1 MKFVAAIAAILFFPL
16 AAMFAIERTWLANS
30 LGLIWLVVFGFVL
43 FVGLVLGFLFGR
55 ARAGA
60 MFGFGATSLFLMWLP
75 LQVYF
80 VPESG
85 FISGA
90 AYFVGLLVS
99 TQACLVAALVTIFI
113 RGGIPS
119 AKPNNALN
127 LAHSVRWT
135 RQSLRACRAG

>member
-43 FVGLVLGFLFGR
+43 VVGLVLGFIFGR

-60 MFGFGATSLFLMWLP
+60 MFGSGATALLLMWLP

-80 VPESG
+80 VPEPS

-90 AYFVGLLVS
+90 AYFVGLLV
-99 TQACLVAALVTIFI
+99 LVYVSLLG
-113 RGGIPS
+113 GGIGY
-119 AKPNNALN
+119 N
-127 LAHSVRWT
+127 LYSR
-135 RQSLRACRAG
+135 RGSKC